1 MTATCDLIL
10 RIIFCLHYNIEFKV
24 LYGMEQTLYCG
35 DSLPGEWYHDGEK
48 LGVYSRSYT
57 ISNANFDDD
66 GEYQCR
72 RNGKNVLPSSFK
84 VYVYGK
90 S

>member
-1 MTATCDLIL
+1 MIGP
-10 RIIFCLHYNIEFKV
+10 KV
-24 LYGMEQTLYCG
+24 LYGTQQTLYCG
-35 DSLPGEWYHDGEK
+35 DSVSGEWYHNGIK
-48 LGVYSRSYT
+48 LGTYNRSYT

-72 RNGKNVLPSSFK
+72 RNGKNLLLSPFK
-84 VYVYGK
+84 VYVYGE